1 MLYDE
6 PVHRPLGDL
15 ALAVEVSD
23 ELRLEHSF
31 RILALRLSLQEDPIP
46 GVTETVPTHRTL
58 GVVFDPLRISY
69 AQLSAA
75 IRVREPELARLRE
88 LPSRLVEIP
97 IWYDDPWSRA
107 CAREHGVPNNMEYL
121 AEINNTTVQGVV
133 DWHTGREHWVSA
145 VGFQPSTYQTIPLD
159 VSEVISA
166 PKYERPRKTT
176 PGRIV
181 CLAGQIT
188 SFYPFE
194 SPGGYQLLGRTPLEL
209 YDPLR
214 RLPDFADGP
223 VLPRVGDRHRYM
235 SIGED
240 EYRKLRAAV
249 EAGTH
254 RYTIEEGVCRLDDY
268 PAAQG

>member
-1 MLYDE
+1 MLYDQ
-6 PVHRPLGDL
+6 PIHRPLGDL
-15 ALAVEVSD
+15 ALGVEVSD
-23 ELRLEHSF
+23 ELCLEHSF
-31 RILALRLSLQEDPIP
+31 RILALRLSLQDDPIP

-58 GVVFDPLRISY
+58 GVTFDPLQISF
-69 AQLSAA
+69 AQLSVA
-75 IRVREPELARLRE
+75 IREREPALARLRE

-97 IWYDDPWSRA
+97 VWYDDPWSQE
-107 CAREHGVPNNMEYL
+107 CARDHGVPNNMEYL
-121 AEINNTTVQGVV
+121 AQLNETTVAGVV
-133 DWHTGREHWVSA
+133 AWHTGCEHWVAA
-145 VGFQPSTYQTIPLD
+145 VGFQPSTYQALPLD
-159 VSEVISA
+159 AAAVISA

-209 YDPLR
+209 YDPQQ
-214 RLPDFADGP
+214 RLPDFAEGP
-223 VLPRVGDRHRYM
+223 VLPRVGDRHRYV

-240 EYRKLRAAV
+240 EYRELRAHV

-254 RYTIEEGVCRLDDY
+254 RYTIEDGICRIDDH
-268 PAAQG
+268 AGS

>member
-6 PVHRPLGDL
+6 PIHRPLGDL

-23 ELRLEHSF
+23 ELCLEHSF
-31 RILALRLSLQEDPIP
+31 RIVALRRSLQDDPIA
-46 GVTETVPTHRTL
+46 GVTEIVPTHRTL
-58 GVVFDPLRISY
+58 GVVFDPLRIRY
-69 AQLSAA
+69 DELSAA
-75 IRVREPELARLRE
+75 IREREPELGRLRE
-88 LPSRLVEIP
+88 IPSRLVEIP
-97 IWYDDPWSRA
+97 IWYNDPWSQK
-107 CAREHGVPNNMEYL
+107 CAHEHGVPNNLEYL
-121 AEINNTTVQGVV
+121 AELNGTTVQGVV

-159 VSEVISA
+159 VTEVISA

-209 YDPLR
+209 YDPLQ

-223 VLPRVGDRHRYM
+223 VLPRVGDRHRYV
-235 SIGED
+235 SIGEE
-240 EYRKLRAAV
+240 EYLELRARV

-254 RYTIEEGVCRLDDY
+254 RYTIKEGVCRLDDH
-268 PAAQG
+268 AGA

>member
-1 MLYDE
+1 VLYDE

-15 ALAVEVSD
+15 GLAVEVSD

-31 RILALRLSLQEDPIP
+31 RILALRLSLEDDPID

-58 GVVFDPLRISY
+58 GVIFDPLRITY
-69 AQLSAA
+69 DELSAA
-75 IRVREPELARLRE
+75 IREREPELAGLRE

-97 IWYDDPWSRA
+97 VWYDDPWSQA
-107 CAREHGVPNNMEYL
+107 CARQHGVPNNMEYL
-121 AEINNTTVQGVV
+121 AELNDTTVQGVI
-133 DWHTGREHWVSA
+133 DWHTGCEHWVSA
-145 VGFQPSTYQTIPLD
+145 VGFQPSTYQTLPLNPTA
-159 VSEVISA
+159 VITA

-209 YDPLR
+209 YDPLQ

-223 VLPRVGDRHRYM
+223 VLPRVGDRHRYL

-240 EYRKLRAAV
+240 EYRELRDRV
-249 EAGTH
+249 KAGRH
-254 RYTIEEGVCRLDDY
+254 RYRIEEGVCRLDDHT
-268 PAAQG
+268 AA